1 MNESPSLSSVTKQSQ
16 NTEDFELDLL
26 LEAIFWQYHFD
37 FRGYSKASIKR
48 RMSKAKKHF
57 GCETYSLLQNRILHE
72 CDLMPKLLTFLTVPV
87 SELFRDPLYYKDLRE
102 NVLPHLKTYPSINVW
117 TAGCSTG
124 EELYSL
130 VILFREEGLEE
141 RTTFYATDIN
151 NDSLKKAKLAIY
163 DLEMMKVFS
172 NNYLL
177 AGGKASLSDYY
188 STAYGAAKLDS
199 SLRKQVVFS
208 EHNLV
213 SDADFAEMHLVSC
226 RNVLIYFEKEL
237 QARVIK
243 LFNQSLSRKG
253 FLWLG
258 SKESLVFSPH
268 VDTFSEFLP
277 DSNFYQKE
285 SNITDGT

>member
-1 MNESPSLSSVTKQSQ
+1 MTISAYPVTEVRQ
-16 NTEDFELDLL
+16 NLEDFELGLL
-26 LEAIFWQYHFD
+26 LEAIFYQYHFD

-48 RMSKAKKHF
+48 RMTKAMEHF
-57 GCETYSLLQNRILHE
+57 GCDTFSLLQNRILQE

-87 SELFRDPLYYKDLRE
+87 SELFRDPLYFRDLRE
-102 NVLPHLKTYPSINVW
+102 KVLPHLKTYPSINVW
-117 TAGCSTG
+117 IAGCSTG

-151 NDSLKKAKLAIY
+151 SDSLKKAKMAIY
-163 DLEMMKVFS
+163 ELDRMKVFS

-188 STAYGAAKLDS
+188 TTAYGAAKLDS
-199 SLRKQVVFS
+199 SLRKQIVFS

-213 SDADFAEMHLVSC
+213 SDADFAEMHLVTC

-258 SKESLVFSPH
+258 SKESLLFSPH
-268 VDTFSEFLP
+268 AHAFSVFLP
-277 DSNFYQKE
+277 NTKVYQKE
-285 SNITDGT
+285 TSLEHVT

>member
-1 MNESPSLSSVTKQSQ
+1 MTMPSSPVIEPRLYL
-16 NTEDFELDLL
+16 EDFELELL
-26 LEAIFWQYHFD
+26 LEAIFYQYYFD
-37 FRGYSKASIKR
+37 FRSYSKASIKR
-48 RMSKAKKHF
+48 RMTKARQHF
-57 GCETYSLLQNRILHE
+57 DCDTFSLLQNRILHE
-72 CDLMPKLLTFLTVPV
+72 SDLMPKLLTFLTVPV
-87 SELFRDPLYYKDLRE
+87 SELFRDPLYFKDLRE
-102 NVLPHLKTYPSINVW
+102 NVLPHLKTYASINVW
-117 TAGCSTG
+117 IAGCSTG

-151 NDSLKKAKLAIY
+151 SDSLQKAKMAVY
-163 DLEMMKVFS
+163 DLDKMKAFS
-172 NNYLL
+172 KNYLL

-188 STAYGAAKLDS
+188 TTAYGAAKLDS
-199 SLRKQVVFS
+199 SLRKQIVFS

-226 RNVLIYFEKEL
+226 RNVLIYFDKSL

-258 SKESLVFSPH
+258 SKESLLFSPH
-268 VDTFSEFLP
+268 AHAFTAFLP
-277 DSNFYQKE
+277 KAKVYQKE
-285 SNITDGT
+285 TNLNHDT